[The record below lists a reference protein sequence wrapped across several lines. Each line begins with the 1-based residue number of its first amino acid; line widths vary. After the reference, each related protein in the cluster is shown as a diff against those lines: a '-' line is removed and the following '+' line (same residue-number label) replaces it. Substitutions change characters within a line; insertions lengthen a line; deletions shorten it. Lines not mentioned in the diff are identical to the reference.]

1 MEGSAETKVDKG
13 GRVDKDEWY
22 FNIGYVE
29 LLYGAVVIGIL
40 VALHFFSRLNRA
52 SDLSSNTIEEKSLLL
67 GLVGLVIVLF
77 LVDRV
82 LVDLWT
88 AEVP

>member
-1 MEGSAETKVDKG
+1 M
-13 GRVDKDEWY
+13 DKDEWY
-22 FNIGYVE
+22 FNVGYVE
-29 LLYGAVVIGIL
+29 LLYGAMVIGIL

-52 SDLSSNTIEEKSLLL
+52 SDLSSNAIEEKSLLL
-67 GLVGLVIVLF
+67 GLVGLAIVLF
-77 LVDRV
+77 LVNRV

>member
-1 MEGSAETKVDKG
+1 
-13 GRVDKDEWY
+13 VDKDEWY
-22 FNIGYVE
+22 FNVGYVE
-29 LLYGAVVIGIL
+29 LLYGAMVIGIL
-40 VALHFFSRLNRA
+40 VALHLFSRLNRA

-67 GLVGLVIVLF
+67 GLVGLAIVLF
-77 LVDRV
+77 LVNRV

>member
-1 MEGSAETKVDKG
+1 
-13 GRVDKDEWY
+13 VDKDEWY
-22 FNIGYVE
+22 FNVGYVE
-29 LLYGAVVIGIL
+29 LLYGAMVIGIW

-67 GLVGLVIVLF
+67 GLVGLAIVLF
-77 LVDRV
+77 LVNRV

>member
-1 MEGSAETKVDKG
+1 M
-13 GRVDKDEWY
+13 DKDEWY
-22 FNIGYVE
+22 FNVGYVE
-29 LLYGAVVIGIL
+29 LLYGAIVIGIL
-40 VALHFFSRLNRA
+40 VALHLFSRLNRA

-67 GLVGLVIVLF
+67 GLVGLAIVLF
-77 LVDRV
+77 LVNRV

>member
-1 MEGSAETKVDKG
+1 M
-13 GRVDKDEWY
+13 DKDEWY
-22 FNIGYVE
+22 FNVGYVE
-29 LLYGAVVIGIL
+29 LLYGAMVFGIL
-40 VALHFFSRLNRA
+40 VALYFFSRLNRA

-67 GLVGLVIVLF
+67 GLVGLAIVLF
-77 LVDRV
+77 LVNRV